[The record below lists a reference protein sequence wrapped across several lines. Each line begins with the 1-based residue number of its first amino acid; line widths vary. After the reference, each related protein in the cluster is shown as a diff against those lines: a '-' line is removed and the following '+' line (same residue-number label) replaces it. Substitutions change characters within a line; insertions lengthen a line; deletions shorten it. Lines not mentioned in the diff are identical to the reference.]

1 MKKNKIIYWI
11 STGIVTSVFFLS
23 AYYFAFTEG
32 AKGAFA
38 HFGLPG
44 YFRIELTI
52 AKVLGALVL
61 VVPGIPGR
69 LKEFAYAGFAITLVS
84 AIIAHSSSG
93 DGLASMDPL
102 VFLGILVVS
111 YLYYHKTY
119 GAVKTSRP

>member
-11 STGIVTSVFFLS
+11 STGIVASVFFLS
-23 AYYFAFTEG
+23 AYYFAFNEG
-32 AKGAFA
+32 AKGAFV
-38 HFGLPG
+38 HFGLPN

-61 VVPGIPGR
+61 LVPGLPYR
-69 LKEFAYAGFAITLVS
+69 LKEFAYFGFAITLVS

-102 VFLGILVVS
+102 VFLGILIVS

-119 GAVKTSRP
+119 GPVKSSQV

>member
-1 MKKNKIIYWI
+1 MRKNKIIYWI
-11 STGIVTSVFFLS
+11 STGIVAGVFLLS
-23 AYYFAFTEG
+23 AYYFAFNEE

-38 HFGLPG
+38 HFGLPN
-44 YFRIELTI
+44 YFRVELTI

-61 VVPGIPGR
+61 LTPGIPRR

-111 YLYYHKTY
+111 YVYYHKTY
-119 GAVKTSRP
+119 GAVKTGQP